1 MIKFIFK
8 MDKKGESGHTERRLT
23 REVLVGDV
31 GIGGTNPVRVQSM
44 TNTPTSDIN
53 ATVEQI
59 ISLAGAGAEIARM
72 TVQSIREARD
82 LEKIRSELFIRNC
95 TIPLVADVHF
105 NPTIAEIA
113 ATLVDKVRINPGN
126 YGISPS
132 SAGLSEKAYTE
143 ELNRAKTAFS
153 RLLDICRQNG
163 TALRIGVNH
172 GSLSPRIINRYGNTS
187 EGMVNSAMEFLQFCR
202 EENFH
207 NVVVSLKSS
216 NTKVMVGANR
226 LMVRVMEKEGMD
238 YPLHLGVT
246 EAGEGED
253 GRIRSVAGIGT
264 LLGEGIGDTIRVSLT
279 EDPEREIPVACKLI
293 RHIESQLAGI
303 AEDAQGIGEGR
314 LNNDSFNPS
323 VNKSPLSTP
332 VLRIGGDHVPVVVG
346 SKSADSFL
354 QKSDGQASAS
364 TGESIRTNVQPDF
377 VFDPK
382 TLTAGGFPVIDPGE
396 YLGRPHTESPL
407 LFLQVVIEDLHG
419 ELLKRAAEDRR
430 VVFVAQSQSACP
442 PAELKAFIDRLRRYG
457 CNNPVVFRKDYSM
470 ANPNDFQIAA
480 AADFSP
486 LFICGTG
493 DGLWLEY
500 MQPDIAVS
508 TSFSIL
514 QSTRVRTT
522 KTEFISCP
530 SCGRTMFNIQKATEA
545 VKSRTSHLRGLKIAV
560 MGCIVNGPGEMVDA
574 DYGYVGSGKGKVTL
588 YKKQSVVRR
597 NIPEEKAVEEL
608 IDLIRENGDWREED

>member
-1 MIKFIFK
+1 
-8 MDKKGESGHTERRLT
+8 MDKTGGSGHTGRRLT
-23 REVLVGDV
+23 REVMVGNV

-44 TNTPTSDIN
+44 TSTPTSDIN

-59 ISLAGAGAEIARM
+59 IRLAGAGAEIARM

-82 LEKIRSELFIRNC
+82 LEKIRSELYIRKC
-95 TIPLVADVHF
+95 IIPLVADVHF
-105 NPTIAEIA
+105 NPSIAEIA

-126 YGISPS
+126 YGISPG
-132 SAGLSEKAYTE
+132 SAGLSDKAYTE
-143 ELNRAKTAFS
+143 ELHRAKTAFS

-172 GSLSPRIINRYGNTS
+172 GSLSPRIINRYGNTH

-226 LMVRVMEKEGMD
+226 LMVRAMEIEGMD

-279 EDPEREIPVACKLI
+279 EDPEREIPVARQLI
-293 RHIESQLAGI
+293 MHIENQLAGI
-303 AEDAQGIGEGR
+303 AEDAKGVAEGR
-314 LNNDSFNPS
+314 SDKGSYDLSA
-323 VNKSPLSTP
+323 KKLPLSTP
-332 VLRIGGDHVPVVVG
+332 VLKIGGDQVPVVIG
-346 SKSADSFL
+346 LKSAGAFL
-354 QKSDGQASAS
+354 QNSDDQAPAS
-364 TGESIRTNVQPDF
+364 TGESKRTTVQPDF

-396 YLGRPHTESPL
+396 YLVRPHTESPL
-407 LFLQVVIEDLHG
+407 LFLQVAIEDMDG
-419 ELLKRAAEDRR
+419 ELLKKASEDRR
-430 VVFVAQSQSACP
+430 VVFVVQSQSTCHP
-442 PAELKAFIDRLRRYG
+442 VEMKAFIDRLRRYG
-457 CNNPVVFRKDYSM
+457 CNNPVVFRKNYNM
-470 ANPNDFQIAA
+470 ADPNDFQIAA

-486 LFICGTG
+486 LFIDGMG

-530 SCGRTMFNIQKATEA
+530 SCGRTMFNIQKATAA

-560 MGCIVNGPGEMVDA
+560 MGCIVNGPGEMFDA
-574 DYGYVGSGKGKVTL
+574 DYGYVGSGRGRVTL
-588 YKKQSVVRR
+588 YKKQAVVRR